1 MTRIK
6 SITLAHIRDFCTRF
20 NEGCILHRTT
30 FALAFIGRWTSSGC
44 WQSSGAATEET
55 LGKKEFAGRS
65 KLTDAIRTARFGTI
79 CESMVV
85 IRVAKMK
92 CDFGFEFAAFLERE
106 RMGPVLATLAPL
118 AELVLIVLFLQTG
131 GLFAAGHSPT
141 QSLDFEYY
149 RTRVEPIFLKK
160 RPGHAR
166 CVVCHA
172 GSNNAFRLQPLPD
185 GSPSWTEEQSRLNF
199 EIVSR
204 LVTPGDPTSSR
215 LLLHPLSPKAG
226 GDAFHSGGRQFA
238 SQNDPDWRVL
248 ADWVRNAKINP
259 STTP

>member
-1 MTRIK
+1 
-6 SITLAHIRDFCTRF
+6 
-20 NEGCILHRTT
+20 
-30 FALAFIGRWTSSGC
+30 
-44 WQSSGAATEET
+44 
-55 LGKKEFAGRS
+55 
-65 KLTDAIRTARFGTI
+65 
-79 CESMVV
+79 
-85 IRVAKMK
+85 MK
-92 CDFGFEFAAFLERE
+92 CDFGFEFAGFLERKT
-106 RMGPVLATLAPL
+106 MGSVLVALAPL
-118 AELVLIVLFLQTG
+118 AKLAVIVLLLQAAA
-131 GLFAAGHSPT
+131 LFAAGHPQT

-172 GSNNAFRLQPLPD
+172 GSKNAFRLQPLPA
-185 GSPSWTEEQSRLNF
+185 GSTTWTEEQSRRNF

-204 LVTPGDPTSSR
+204 LVTLGNPSSSR

-238 SQNDPDWRVL
+238 SQDDPDWRVM
-248 ADWVRNAKINP
+248 ADWVCNAKINP